1 MGPTALS
8 GPMLLSVNNDV
19 FISFGQG
26 MMKAGGKIMNLALY
40 FWKELATISRDFL
53 KQNPLTIT
61 FSTSPSGIGGETAN
75 FYQSLISTAFNV
87 ALAAGISL
95 AILYFFVGM
104 IQESAE
110 LKYLFGMEPITK
122 MFLRLVIVVFL
133 VESSYQIA
141 IDITSICITAMSSI
155 SVTVDEM
162 ASTKSVAEATGNYE
176 RVKASEVNP
185 DSPLYSEWYTTFTG
199 DSPGYV
205 YLTNNP
211 GAVLGSAI
219 MHANLN
225 GDKGSAENKRRFARY
240 VNSLAEKDAADYGYF
255 VTVYN
260 DMQQQ
265 TWREQAMASPP
276 RAYGEGDTDT
286 MSSTGEDTEKLS
298 KEYYAE
304 DWLLMGLLCLVT
316 GAVGGIGILAASVSI
331 LKTVVTRMFKLLVSL
346 PFAPLSFASLAK
358 GPQEMD
364 RAMGWA
370 RTFLAFCLEALVVTI
385 ALKISITMFG
395 RYKLQESGA
404 SIMEK
409 AVADIVNL
417 CLPLLSGAA
426 CIKVADEIVA
436 KCLGI

>member
-1 MGPTALS
+1 MGIAALSLS
-8 GPMLLSVNNDV
+8 GPVLLSVNNDV

-40 FWKELATISRDFL
+40 FWKEMATISRDFL

-61 FSTSPSGIGGETAN
+61 YTASSSGIGAESAS
-75 FYQSLISTAFNV
+75 FYQYLISTAFNV
-87 ALAAGISL
+87 ALAAGICL
-95 AILYFFVGM
+95 AVLYFFTGM
-104 IQESAE
+104 IQESAD
-110 LKYLFGMEPITK
+110 LKYLFGIEPMTK

-141 IDITSICITAMSSI
+141 IDVTSICISAMSSI

-162 ASTKSVAEATGNYE
+162 ASARSVAEATGNYE
-176 RVKASEVNP
+176 KVKASEVNP
-185 DSPLYSEWYTTFTG
+185 NSALYSEWYTTFTG

-211 GAVLGSAI
+211 GAVLGSALL
-219 MHANLN
+219 HANLN
-225 GDKGSAENKRRFARY
+225 AEKDTAENRRRFASY
-240 VNSLAEKDAADYGYF
+240 VNNLAKKDAEDYGYF

-265 TWREQAMASPP
+265 SWREQAMAEPGGGYDP
-276 RAYGEGDTDT
+276 DN
-286 MSSTGEDTEKLS
+286 MSSTGEDTEELS
-298 KEYYAE
+298 RQYYAD
-304 DWLLMGLLCLVT
+304 DWLLMGLLCLVA
-316 GAVGGIGILAASVSI
+316 GAVGGIGILASSISI

-395 RYKLQESGA
+395 RYKLQASGS

-409 AVADIVNL
+409 AAADIVNL

-426 CIKVADEIVA
+426 CVKAADEIVA

>member
-1 MGPTALS
+1 MSPYALT

-40 FWKELATISRDFL
+40 FWKEMATISRDFL
-53 KQNPLTIT
+53 TQNPLTIT
-61 FSTSPSGIGGETAN
+61 YSASSTGIGGESAN

-110 LKYLFGMEPITK
+110 LRYLFGIEPMTK

-141 IDITSICITAMSSI
+141 LSTTTICIQAMSSI

-162 ASTKSVAEATGNYE
+162 ASAKSVAEATGNYE
-176 RVKASEVNP
+176 RVKPSEVNP
-185 DSPLYSEWYTTFTG
+185 NSPLYSEWYTAFTG

-211 GAVLGSAI
+211 GAVLGSAM

-225 GDKGSAENKRRFARY
+225 DQKDSAENRRRFASY
-240 VNSLAEKDAADYGYF
+240 VNNLAKKDAEDYGYF

-265 TWREQAMASPP
+265 SWREQAMAEPESG
-276 RAYGEGDTDT
+276 YSDYEGKT
-286 MSSTGEDTEKLS
+286 STGDDTEALAR
-298 KEYYAE
+298 EYYAE

-316 GAVGGIGILAASVSI
+316 GAVGGIGILASSISI

-346 PFAPLSFASLAK
+346 PFAPLSFAALAK

-364 RAMGWA
+364 RAMGWV
-370 RTFLAFCLEALVVTI
+370 RTFMAFCLEALVVTI

-395 RYKLQESGA
+395 RYKLQVSGG
-404 SIMEK
+404 SIMER

-426 CIKVADEIVA
+426 CIKVADEIVS

>member
-1 MGPTALS
+1 MGTA
-8 GPMLLSVNNDV
+8 GFAAPMLLSVNNDV
-19 FISFGQG
+19 FISFGQS

-40 FWKELATISRDFL
+40 FWKEMATISRDML
-53 KQNPLTIT
+53 TQNPLSLTY
-61 FSTSPSGIGGETAN
+61 STSPSGIGGETAS
-75 FYQSLISTAFNV
+75 FYQNLISTAFNV

-110 LKYLFGMEPITK
+110 LRYLFGIEQMTK
-122 MFLRLVIVVFL
+122 MFLRLVIVIFL
-133 VESSYQIA
+133 VESSYQIG
-141 IDITSICITAMSSI
+141 IDVTSISISAMSSI

-162 ASTKSVAEATGNYE
+162 ASAEEVAKATGNYKK
-176 RVKASEVNP
+176 VKASEVNP
-185 DSPLYSEWYTTFTG
+185 NSALYSEWYTAFTG
-199 DSPGYV
+199 DSPGYA
-205 YLTNNP
+205 YLTSNP
-211 GAVLGSAI
+211 LASAGTAAI
-219 MHANLN
+219 SAKQSADKDSKANR
-225 GDKGSAENKRRFARY
+225 RRFARY
-240 VNSLAEKDAADYGYF
+240 VNALAKKDADDYGYF

-265 TWREQAMASPP
+265 SWREQAMADP
-276 RAYGEGDTDT
+276 EGGYVL
-286 MSSTGEDTEKLS
+286 SSDPTASSGDATEELS
-298 KEYYAE
+298 QQYYAD
-304 DWLLMGLLCLVT
+304 DWLLMGILCLVT
-316 GAVGGIGILAASVSI
+316 GGVGGIGILAASVSI

-364 RAMGWA
+364 RAMGWV
-370 RTFLAFCLEALVVTI
+370 RTFMAFCLEALVVTI

-395 RYKLQESGA
+395 RYKLQASGT

-417 CLPLLSGAA
+417 CLPLLAGAA
-426 CIKVADEIVA
+426 CIKVADEIVS